1 MRMHHIHTNR
11 VELVN
16 MEFYSY
22 HGHFEE
28 EQIIGNKYL
37 VSFSAETDVVSPGIS
52 DDLKDALNYQEVY
65 DLVSAEMAKPSKLLE
80 NVAYRIL
87 QSFRRKYP
95 HIKSA
100 TISISK
106 LNPPVGGKVE
116 AARIVMNY

>member
-1 MRMHHIHTNR
+1 MNIDNTHKNR
-11 VELVN
+11 VELLN
-16 MEFYSY
+16 MEFWSY

-37 VSFSAETDVVSPGIS
+37 VSFSAEADIISPGRS
-52 DDLKDALNYQEVY
+52 DELKDALNYQEVY
-65 DLVSAEMAKPSKLLE
+65 DLISNEMAVPSKLLE

-87 QSFRRKYP
+87 ETFRYRYP
-95 HIKSA
+95 NINNA

-116 AARIVMNY
+116 CARVVMNL